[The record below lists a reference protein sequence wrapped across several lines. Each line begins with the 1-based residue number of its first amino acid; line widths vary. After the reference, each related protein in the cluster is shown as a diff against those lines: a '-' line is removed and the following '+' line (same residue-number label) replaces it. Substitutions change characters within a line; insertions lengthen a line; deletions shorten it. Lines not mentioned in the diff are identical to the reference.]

1 MSTLGTKGV
10 SGIVAP
16 SVKCRC
22 IICGSYNLL
31 AKSISL
37 GRSRCKSCRSLLTQE
52 GIYTEPDRLWW
63 LKKNYHHLVNIAF
76 IILTVWIIW
85 GKHQVRIGALG
96 YGMLFCM
103 IYWYG
108 VLEGEN

>member
-1 MSTLGTKGV
+1 MGTLNSKGV
-10 SGIVAP
+10 SDVVVP

-22 IICGSYNLL
+22 IICGSFNFW
-31 AKSISL
+31 ANSISL
-37 GRSRCKSCRSLLTQE
+37 GRSRCKACKSLLTQE
-52 GIYTEPDRLWW
+52 GIYTEPDRLRW
-63 LKKNYHHLVNIAF
+63 LKKNYQHLANIAF

-85 GKHQVRIGALG
+85 GKYQVRIGALG
-96 YGMLFCM
+96 YGTLFCM